1 MTDRRTSAKDAVA
14 EPPTTDGAYMRARKK
29 VAALCD
35 SMPFEIV
42 IVILVIAYVIFTFFE
57 MSIDPEFNKQI
68 ETELFLIDFV
78 LLSMFMVEIV
88 LKLFAFQLDY
98 LRSWAN
104 SLDAAVIVAS
114 FIVTL
119 VALSSPS
126 IALLRL
132 FRLRVVFR
140 VLRLFVLMNRFRR
153 GQRLLT
159 TIRATRARK
168 GISSPV
174 DRVIVILR
182 DLKEKFALED
192 TDADEVD
199 WIIHVVSTNTLYKAV
214 LSDAAEGGDVDDDTH
229 AWLAGNFSAQVRDA
243 KKERKP
249 RHTVLVPASA
259 GKVAPSGED
268 ALSKGR
274 GSMLKA
280 DSGMRHLAGVK
291 DTAKLEAALSNL
303 ESLEFDTFLLDEA
316 AEGHC
321 LIATLLT
328 TMKRHEMLVR
338 MAIDEETLMRFAAAI
353 EDGYSHTTP
362 YHNYIHGTDVL
373 QKMHCYLSVDRLRE
387 QILDIDVLACLVG
400 AVVHDYEHPGFNNQ
414 FQINVKSSVATIYND
429 RSVLENHHASVTF
442 HILADERNDLLMCLQ
457 EEERRAIRNTVIACI
472 LSTDMKMH
480 YDMVTGL
487 NAREPGAAF
496 SREVSEDRLALME
509 AVVHCADIGAQML
522 PPHVAARWGA
532 RCVEEFRTQA
542 AAEADAGLPV
552 TAFMENLDDSVTVA
566 KLQLNFIDFVVQP
579 IWTTLTRLFPRNEH
593 LLTNLASN
601 RASYQSVVDEYSERR
616 RSGVLPVSVVEDVSG
631 DGGII
636 KPVALKSPS
645 ASASAVTKSSL
656 SLSEEDPSF
665 HAVTAAEIAAD
676 LASKPPAPAL
686 RVETLSPDSVG
697 GIE

>member
-429 RSVLENHHASVTF
+429 RSVLENHHVAATFLLLQKEELNIFASLDDGDWRYLRETMISM
-442 HILADERNDLLMCLQ
+442 ILG
-457 EEERRAIRNTVIACI
+457 
-472 LSTDMKMH
+472 TDMSYH
-480 YDMVTGL
+480 F
-487 NAREPGAAF
+487 EH
-496 SREVSEDRLALME
+496 LALFKTTLLSKPVPIVEDDNLEQRRMVLRM
-509 AVVHCADIGAQML
+509 ALHCADVSNPTNGPDMAVKWSNAIYEEWKIQGDKERELGLTISPFMDRNNPQLAKSQVNFMAYIVKPLFEAWTTFVPALRDTVMKNLDLNNQYWEARKKEEDAEREEREAASKDIEGGGA
-522 PPHVAARWGA
+522 A
-532 RCVEEFRTQA
+532 A
-542 AAEADAGLPV
+542 AAE
-552 TAFMENLDDSVTVA
+552 
-566 KLQLNFIDFVVQP
+566 
-579 IWTTLTRLFPRNEH
+579 
-593 LLTNLASN
+593 
-601 RASYQSVVDEYSERR
+601 
-616 RSGVLPVSVVEDVSG
+616 
-631 DGGII
+631 
-636 KPVALKSPS
+636 
-645 ASASAVTKSSL
+645 
-656 SLSEEDPSF
+656 
-665 HAVTAAEIAAD
+665 
-676 LASKPPAPAL
+676 SK
-686 RVETLSPDSVG
+686 
-697 GIE
+697 